1 MLTFKGYT
9 NYLFGMIKQDQ
20 EIFNILLEAVSEAII
35 IVDEKQHI
43 IEVNSMAEH
52 VFGYKKS
59 ELKDKSIDILIPSN
73 YHKSHSKNVERFIE
87 DYKRTKMGKTA
98 DVYGLKKNGDIIP
111 VEVELSPFNIYNK
124 TYVMALV
131 RDISKQKENEFDFML
146 RSKALESASNGILI
160 TDALKPDNPVI
171 YYNPAFEKLTG
182 YSKKEILNK
191 NCRFLQGNDR
201 DQKGL
206 PKLRKAIKNGESCIV
221 TLRNYRKNGTLFY
234 NDLYITP
241 ITNKR
246 GIVTHFI
253 GVQNDVTER
262 VRAEEEKNH
271 LAKIFNESL
280 NEIYVFDAETLKF
293 INANRGAL
301 KNIGYTIDEL
311 KSMTPVDLKS
321 GIDEATFRKNYIDK
335 LLKNQEEQ
343 IEFETIH
350 IRKDGTS
357 YPVMVHLQLSLLK
370 DKKVFVAIVVDI
382 TEQKNYTIK
391 LEKTVQERTLQLQEA
406 LSKEKELN
414 ELKTKFL
421 SLVSHEFKTP
431 LSGIA
436 TSLMLLEKYKLT
448 EQQPKRNK
456 HLAILKGKVNYLNT
470 ILNDFLSIERLE
482 TGTFNYSFSDFRL
495 SKVINEVVYN
505 SNMLLKEGQ
514 HINYPAN
521 IDDISMYQDERI
533 IEIILSNILQN
544 AVKYSGKNSEID
556 IRIRQ
561 NKNDTVFE
569 IEDHGIGIP
578 KKDMENIF
586 ERYYRAENVLNMQ
599 GTGIGLNIV
608 KTHLEN
614 LGGHIKIESIEHKG
628 TLVTLKIPNK
638 AKYDKDFTHRR

>member
-1 MLTFKGYT
+1 
-9 NYLFGMIKQDQ
+9 MIKQDQ
-20 EIFNILLEAVSEAII
+20 EIFNILLEAISEAVI

-43 IEVNSMAEH
+43 MEINGGAETIFGYNKDEIKGKSIEV
-52 VFGYKKS
+52 
-59 ELKDKSIDILIPSN
+59 LIPT
-73 YHKSHSKNVERFIE
+73 KFRKAHSKNVERFME
-87 DYKRTKMGKTA
+87 EYERSKMGKTA
-98 DVYGLKKNGDIIP
+98 DVYGLKKDGNVIP
-111 VEVELSPFNIYNK
+111 IEVELNPYSIYNK

-131 RDISKQKENEFDFML
+131 KDISKQKESEFNFML
-146 RSKALESASNGILI
+146 RTKALDSAKNGIVI
-160 TDALKPDNPVI
+160 TDALKPDYPII
-171 YYNPAFEKLTG
+171 YHNTAFEKLTG
-182 YSKKEILNK
+182 FTKEEILNK

-201 DQKGL
+201 DQKDIA
-206 PKLRKAIKNGESCIV
+206 KIRKAIKNGESCLA
-221 TLRNYRKNGTLFY
+221 TLRNYKKDGTIFY

-241 ITNKR
+241 ITNRR

-262 VRAEEEKNH
+262 VRAQEEKNH
-271 LAKIFNESL
+271 LATIFNESL

-301 KNIGYTIDEL
+301 KNIGYSLDEL
-311 KSMTPVDLKS
+311 KSMTPVDLKL
-321 GIDEATFRKNYIDK
+321 GMDEATFRKKYINK
-335 LLKNQEEQ
+335 LLKKQEEQ
-343 IEFETIH
+343 IDFEAIH
-350 IRKDGTS
+350 VRKDGTS

-448 EQQPKRNK
+448 EEQPKRDK
-456 HLAILKGKVNYLNT
+456 HLAILKDKVNYLNT

-482 TGTFNYSFSDFRL
+482 TGTYNYSFSDFRL

-514 HINYPAN
+514 RINYPN
-521 IDDISMYQDERI
+521 DIDGISMYQDERI
-533 IEIILSNILQN
+533 IEIILSNVLQN
-544 AVKYSGKNSEID
+544 AVKYSGENSSID
-556 IRIRQ
+556 VRIHQ
-561 NKNDTVFE
+561 NENDTIFE
-569 IEDHGIGIP
+569 IEDYGIGIP
-578 KKDMENIF
+578 KKDIENIF
-586 ERYYRAENVLNMQ
+586 TRYYRAENVLNLQ

-608 KTHLEN
+608 KTHIEN
-614 LGGHIKIESIEHKG
+614 LGGSIKIDSVENKG

-638 AKYDKDFTHRR
+638 AKHD